1 MTRIQARTQESRY
14 DVQRSIDS
22 EAQSSM
28 FDIREARRMGFFCL
42 MIEIWVQQLAQLR
55 IERGLQE
62 IGSPLCLRRR
72 NCEQGENGDG
82 E

>member
-1 MTRIQARTQESRY
+1 
-14 DVQRSIDS
+14 
-22 EAQSSM
+22 M
-28 FDIREARRMGFFCL
+28 FDIREARMMGFFCL